1 MSLAQE
7 ALDKAEELDG
17 YREACA
23 ACPLN
28 AEARSKQIYAPY
40 FLDKK
45 SLEKLYSRMFTIP
58 LISTM
63 DVVVLHPSADNGYPH
78 TRPNAL
84 ICVPANVVATS
95 DDSLANTLLHEA
107 IHVHQRRHPQ
117 LWATA
122 CSREGWTPVSTDQI
136 PEEFLRRCRL
146 NPDTFSEQRFWA
158 WEKYNV
164 PLPLFV
170 REDYPTMEGIQ
181 IKWLD
186 LRNNTVFT
194 DPPSSFKKRYG
205 TPPQPEHPFEL
216 LAVEYAAQKLQ
227 TEELLLRK
235 LQSI

>member
-7 ALDKAEELDG
+7 ALDKAEALDG
-17 YREACA
+17 YRAACA

-28 AEARSKQIYAPY
+28 AEARKKQIYTPY
-40 FLDKK
+40 FLEKK
-45 SLEKLYSRMFTIP
+45 SLEKLYGRMFTIP

-78 TRPNAL
+78 TRPNSI

-107 IHVHQRRHPQ
+107 IHVHQRRHPET
-117 LWATA
+117 WAAA

-146 NPDTFSEQRFWA
+146 NPDTFFQQRFWA

-170 REDYPTMEGIQ
+170 
-181 IKWLD
+181 
-186 LRNNTVFT
+186 
-194 DPPSSFKKRYG
+194 
-205 TPPQPEHPFEL
+205 
-216 LAVEYAAQKLQ
+216 KLKL
-227 TEELLLRK
+227 TRFWYLLRVRTR
-235 LQSI
+235 